1 MIIKQPGAEFF
12 YEDVCYKIGDR
23 IVGTDASEYQGLL
36 GSIIEIRDG
45 EDKETEN
52 ETPDIYCSFDAPV
65 LPYDI
70 AELEKRFSELYQ
82 CKKTIEDI
90 ILDEVIMAPEMIET
104 IEQADKQLTKL
115 NIYLVS
121 EDWAVDG
128 ESDHSVTPCTDYHTA
143 KRILCEKLAK
153 ELDGTTGRRMEI
165 KNCPVC
171 GQPLKKRNGRFGEFW
186 GCTGFPTCRYTENI

>member
-1 MIIKQPGAEFF
+1 MIINQPGAEFF
-12 YEDVCYKIGDR
+12 YENVCYKIGDR

-52 ETPDIYCSFDAPV
+52 ETPDIYCSFDDPV

-90 ILDEVIMAPEMIET
+90 ALDEVIMAPEMIET

-115 NIYLVS
+115 DIYLVS
-121 EDWAVDG
+121 EDWAVKG
-128 ESDHSVTPCTDYHTA
+128 
-143 KRILCEKLAK
+143 
-153 ELDGTTGRRMEI
+153 G
-165 KNCPVC
+165 
-171 GQPLKKRNGRFGEFW
+171 
-186 GCTGFPTCRYTENI
+186 